1 MERKNHQDFLTALIT
16 GAIGVYAIVESQN
29 INKVYMARP
38 QHGDVLTSP
47 GLTPTILGI
56 GILFCAVLLLLRSL
70 KGIGVAA
77 VMGDVAKAAKAL
89 ATSKLIH
96 FSLIGIAWMALYIF
110 FLIETL
116 GYALSSL
123 IFLIGIMS
131 LLQAANKGQII
142 AWMVIYAAA
151 TIASAALGSAIAL
164 LAVCLIFAVGTIV
177 LLKAPKKV
185 WLAVIA
191 LVTVVAIVML
201 FQVIFHIRLP

>member
-151 TIASAALGSAIAL
+151 TFASAALGSAIAL

>member
-56 GILFCAVLLLLRSL
+56 GILFCAILLLLRSL

-77 VMGDVAKAAKAL
+77 VMRDVAKAAKAL

-151 TIASAALGSAIAL
+151 TFASAALGSAIAL
-164 LAVCLIFAVGTIV
+164 LAVCLIFAIGTIV

>member
-29 INKVYMARP
+29 INNVYMARP

-56 GILFCAVLLLLRSL
+56 GIVFCALLLLLRSL
-70 KGIGVAA
+70 KGVGFSV
-77 VMGDVAKAAKAL
+77 VMGDVAKAAKIL
-89 ATSKLIH
+89 CTSKLIH
-96 FSLIGIAWMALYIF
+96 FSLVGIAWMAFYIF
-110 FLIETL
+110 FLMEML

-131 LLQAANKGQII
+131 LLQAANKGHII
-142 AWMVIYAAA
+142 AWMALYALCTFAFV
-151 TIASAALGSAIAL
+151 ALGSEIAI
-164 LAVCLIFAVGTIV
+164 LAACLVFVIGTIV

-185 WLAVIA
+185 WIAVIA
-191 LVTVVAIVML
+191 LATVVAIVML

>member
-1 MERKNHQDFLTALIT
+1 MERKNHQDFLTALVT
-16 GAIGVYAIVESQN
+16 GAIGIYAIVESQN

-38 QHGDVLTSP
+38 QHGDMLTSP
-47 GLTPTILGI
+47 GLTPTILGV

-70 KGIGVAA
+70 KGVGVAA
-77 VMGDVAKAAKAL
+77 VMGDTLQAAKAL
-89 ATSKLIH
+89 CTSSLIH
-96 FSLIGIAWMALYIF
+96 FSLIGIAWMAFYIF
-110 FLIETL
+110 FLIEML

-131 LLQAANKGQII
+131 LLQASNKGHII
-142 AWMVIYAAA
+142 ALMVVFAVAVFA
-151 TIASAALGSAIAL
+151 FAALGSAIAL
-164 LAVCLIFAVGTIV
+164 LVTCLVFAIGTIV

-191 LVTVVAIVML
+191 LVTVVAIVVL